1 MRAGP
6 TTRNLLL
13 LTHVTTSVGMLG
25 AVGCFLVLAVVGLG
39 SAETGPLVYSATD
52 LITRYVILPL
62 AVLSLVLGIVQSLV
76 TPWGLMRHYWGVLK
90 FVLTVLVAVVLLM
103 QTPNITALAGLDADT
118 LSGAE
123 WTTTRFS
130 MVLHAGGG
138 LFVLFL
144 AMMLSVYKPRGL
156 TRYGWEKAKRLSGPR
171 TRSGSAQT

>member
-6 TTRNLLL
+6 ATRNLVL

-25 AVGCFLVLAVVGLG
+25 AVACFMVLAVVGLG
-39 SAETGPLVYSATD
+39 SAETGPLVYSAMD

-62 AVLSLVLGIVQSLV
+62 AALSLVLGIVQSLV
-76 TPWGLMRHYWGVLK
+76 TPWGLMRHYWVVLK
-90 FVLTVLVAVVLLM
+90 LLLTVLVAVVLLM
-103 QTPNITALAGLDADT
+103 QTPNIATLAGLDTGA
-118 LSGAE
+118 LSGSD

-138 LFVLFL
+138 LFVLLL
-144 AMMLSVYKPRGL
+144 AMVLSVYTPRGL
-156 TRYGWEKAKRLSGPR
+156 TRYGWEKAKRLSGSR

>member
-6 TTRNLLL
+6 ATRNLLL

-25 AVGCFLVLAVVGLG
+25 AVGCFLIL
-39 SAETGPLVYSATD
+39 AETGPLVYSAMD

-76 TPWGLMRHYWGVLK
+76 TPWGLMRHYWVVLK
-90 FVLTVLVAVVLLM
+90 VCADR
-103 QTPNITALAGLDADT
+103 AGCRAAAGANTEHHGTCRAGPDT

-123 WTTTRFS
+123 WTMTRFS